1 MTETAAVERRVGPGR
16 ASGLVLGAGFALT
29 GAGTIMLGVLL
40 PVVSQK
46 WGLRDDQA
54 GLLFF
59 VQFLG
64 SSLGAIFSGRNRVRS
79 MAVGYGLLVASACA
93 LAFAGRE
100 SLFVAFFAFG
110 LGLGM
115 AMTSTNLLV
124 SDRAGDERAAKLERL
139 NFKWSFGAMLA
150 PLGLAPFW
158 RGDDLRLMFFT
169 FAGLFLLMF
178 LWVVFRERQGPGVA
192 EDAERDGARATAAR
206 FAGVLSL
213 VPLLILAVCAVGAE
227 TALYEWLTTYS
238 HRASPLEFGGG
249 AIATALFML
258 GVVCSR
264 LIASTRL
271 LAKLGRK
278 QTLWLSLLAAAIA
291 LAALIGA
298 PHRLVI
304 DLAAALAGLGIGPLF
319 PLVLSYLLERSPEGW
334 VLAVSGLGSIIFPWL
349 TGVLSTH
356 FGSLRYGLLA
366 PCGAALLMILVSAFG
381 VDRVRTPLPHSSQN
395 QA

>member
-1 MTETAAVERRVGPGR
+1 VSSTTETAAAERRAVAGR

-46 WGLRDDQA
+46 WGLRDDQS

-64 SSLGAIFSGRNRVRS
+64 SSLGAIFSGRNSVRS

-100 SLFVAFFAFG
+100 SLFVTFFAFG

-139 NFKWSFGAMLA
+139 NFEWSFGAMLA
-150 PLGLAPFW
+150 PLGLAPFL
-158 RGDDLRLMFFT
+158 RGSDLGPMFFT

-178 LWVVFRERQGPGVA
+178 LWVVFRERQGLSVSAG
-192 EDAERDGARATAAR
+192 AERAGASTVGGRA
-206 FAGVLSL
+206 AGVLSL

-271 LAKLGRK
+271 LAKLGRNG
-278 QTLWLSLLAAAIA
+278 TLWLSLVAAAIA
-291 LAALIGA
+291 LAALIAA

-304 DLAAALAGLGIGPLF
+304 DVAAALAAGMLWCYT
-319 PLVLSYLLERSPEGW
+319 V
-334 VLAVSGLGSIIFPWL
+334 
-349 TGVLSTH
+349 
-356 FGSLRYGLLA
+356 
-366 PCGAALLMILVSAFG
+366 
-381 VDRVRTPLPHSSQN
+381 
-395 QA
+395 

>member
-1 MTETAAVERRVGPGR
+1 MSSTTETAAAERWAGSGR
-16 ASGLVLGAGFALT
+16 SSLVLGAGFALT

-46 WGLRDDQA
+46 WGLRDDQS

-59 VQFLG
+59 VQFMG

-100 SLFVAFFAFG
+100 SLFVTFFAFG

-139 NFKWSFGAMLA
+139 NFEWSFGAMLA
-150 PLGLAPFW
+150 PLGLAPFL
-158 RGDDLRLMFFT
+158 RSDDLRMMFFT

-178 LWVVFRERQGPGVA
+178 LWVVFRERQGPSVA
-192 EDAERDGARATAAR
+192 EGAERGGARAAKGR

-213 VPLLILAVCAVGAE
+213 MPLLLLAVCAVGAE

-271 LAKLGRK
+271 LAKLGRNG
-278 QTLWLSLLAAAIA
+278 TLWLSLLAIAIA
-291 LAALIGA
+291 LAALIA
-298 PHRLVI
+298 VPHRLVI

-319 PLVLSYLLERSPEGW
+319 PLVLAYLLERTPEGW

-349 TGVLSTH
+349 TGVLSAH

-366 PCGAALLMILVSAFG
+366 PCGAALLMILVSAFSVERARAPTG
-381 VDRVRTPLPHSSQN
+381 S
-395 QA
+395 

>member
-1 MTETAAVERRVGPGR
+1 MTQATAAPERRGGAGR

-46 WGLRDDQA
+46 WGLRDDQS

-100 SLFVAFFAFG
+100 SLFVTFFAFG

-139 NFKWSFGAMLA
+139 NFEWSFGAMLA
-150 PLGLAPFW
+150 PLGLAPFL
-158 RGDDLRLMFFT
+158 RGSDLRLMFFT

-178 LWVVFRERQGPGVA
+178 LWVVFRERQGPSVSA
-192 EDAERDGARATAAR
+192 DTERDGPRAAAAR
-206 FAGVLSL
+206 FANVLSL
-213 VPLLILAVCAVGAE
+213 LPLLLLAVCAVGAE

-271 LAKLGRK
+271 LAKLGRNG
-278 QTLWLSLLAAAIA
+278 TLRLSLLAVAIA
-291 LAALIGA
+291 LAVLIAA
-298 PHRLVI
+298 PHRLLI
-304 DLAAALAGLGIGPLF
+304 DMAAALAGLGIGPLF

-334 VLAVSGLGSIIFPWL
+334 VLAVSGLGSITFPWV
-349 TGVLSTH
+349 TGVLSAH

-366 PCGAALLMILVSAFG
+366 PCGAALLMILVSAVG
-381 VDRVRTPLPHSSQN
+381 VAPARTTTKI
-395 QA
+395 

>member
-1 MTETAAVERRVGPGR
+1 MSGTTQATVVVERRAGAGR
-16 ASGLVLGAGFALT
+16 ASSLALGAGFALT

-178 LWVVFRERQGPGVA
+178 LWVVFRERQGPSVA
-192 EDAERDGARATAAR
+192 VGDGARATAAR

-213 VPLLILAVCAVGAE
+213 VPLLLLAVCAVGAE

-271 LAKLGRK
+271 LAKIGRNG
-278 QTLWLSLLAAAIA
+278 TLWLSLLAVAIA
-291 LAALIGA
+291 LAVLIAA

-349 TGVLSTH
+349 TGVLSAH

-366 PCGAALLMILVSAFG
+366 PFGAALLMILVSAFG
-381 VDRVRTPLPHSSQN
+381 V
-395 QA
+395 

>member
-1 MTETAAVERRVGPGR
+1 MTQTTAVAERRAEAER
-16 ASGLVLGAGFALT
+16 ASSLALGAGFALT

-46 WGLRDDQA
+46 WGLRDDQS

-100 SLFVAFFAFG
+100 SLFVTFFAFG

-139 NFKWSFGAMLA
+139 NFEWSFGAMLA
-150 PLGLAPFW
+150 PLGLAPFL
-158 RGDDLRLMFFT
+158 RGSDLGPMFFT

-178 LWVVFRERQGPGVA
+178 LWVVFRERQGLSVSAG
-192 EDAERDGARATAAR
+192 AERAGASTVGGRA
-206 FAGVLSL
+206 AGVLSL
-213 VPLLILAVCAVGAE
+213 VPLLISAVCAVGAE

-271 LAKLGRK
+271 LAKLGRNG
-278 QTLWLSLLAAAIA
+278 TLWLSLVAAAIA
-291 LAALIGA
+291 LAALIAA

-304 DLAAALAGLGIGPLF
+304 DVAAALAGLGIGPLF
-319 PLVLSYLLERSPEGW
+319 PLVLAYLLERTPEGW

-349 TGVLSTH
+349 TGVLSAH

-381 VDRVRTPLPHSSQN
+381 VKPARAPTGS
-395 QA
+395 

>member
-1 MTETAAVERRVGPGR
+1 VSDTTETTAAERGAGR

-100 SLFVAFFAFG
+100 SLFVTFFAFG

-115 AMTSTNLLV
+115 AKTSTNLQV
-124 SDRAGDERAAKLERL
+124 SDRARDERAAKLERL
-139 NFKWSFGAMLA
+139 NFEWSFGALLA
-150 PLGLAPFW
+150 PLGLAPFL
-158 RGDDLRLMFFT
+158 RGSGLRPMFFT

-178 LWVVFRERQGPGVA
+178 LWVVFRERQGPGVVADLVRSRA
-192 EDAERDGARATAAR
+192 EAA
-206 FAGVLSL
+206 AGGRSAGLLSL

-271 LAKLGRK
+271 LAKIGRNG
-278 QTLWLSLLAAAIA
+278 TLWLSLLAVAIA
-291 LAALIGA
+291 LAALIA
-298 PHRLVI
+298 EPHRLVI

-319 PLVLSYLLERSPEGW
+319 PLLLSFLLERTPEGW
-334 VLAVSGLGSIIFPWL
+334 VLAVSGLGSIIFPWA
-349 TGVLSTH
+349 TGVLSAD

-381 VDRVRTPLPHSSQN
+381 MERARTPVAPV
-395 QA
+395 AG